1 MYMQTINMDM
11 NTMLP
16 GVQART
22 QETDAH
28 SQLYTAGTSVLAIKY
43 RDGVMLASDTQA
55 SYGSYAKY
63 KGVQRVAKIT
73 NHILFGSSGEY
84 SNHQNLTHLLRVAAN
99 PLTDEES
106 IYGARECF
114 EILRNHMYG
123 QRCRGQPEMNFHIV
137 AGVNDYPRREP
148 VIYEYDRTGRFL
160 AGTDRLGNFFHS
172 NVMAAGIG
180 AHIALP
186 ILRDRLGNR
195 DQEVTEEE
203 ARSILKAAMTALV
216 YRDTRASP
224 WIQISKV
231 TKEGAEIGEIQK
243 LQTSWS
249 IGANSK

>member
-1 MYMQTINMDM
+1 MQTINMD
-11 NTMLP
+11 TSKVHP
-16 GVQART
+16 GTRASAQD
-22 QETDAH
+22 TDAH
-28 SQLYTAGTSVLAIKY
+28 SQLYTAGTSILAVKY

-73 NHILFGSSGEY
+73 DNILFGSSGEY

-114 EILRNHMYG
+114 EILRNHMYAR
-123 QRCRGQPEMNFHIV
+123 RCRGQPEMNFHIV
-137 AGVNDYPRREP
+137 AGVNDYPKREP
-148 VIYEYDRTGRFL
+148 VVYEHDRTGRFL

-186 ILRDRLGNR
+186 ILRDRLGGR
-195 DQEVTEEE
+195 DLEASEEE
-203 ARSILKAAMTALV
+203 ARDALSTAMTALV

-231 TKEGAEIGEIQK
+231 TKEGAHIGEIQK
-243 LQTSWS
+243 LKTSWN
-249 IGANSK
+249 IGV